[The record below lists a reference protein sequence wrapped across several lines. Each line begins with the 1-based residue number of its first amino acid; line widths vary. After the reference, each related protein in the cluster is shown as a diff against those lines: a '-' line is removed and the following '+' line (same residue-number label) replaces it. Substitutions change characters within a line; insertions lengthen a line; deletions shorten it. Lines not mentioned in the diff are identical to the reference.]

1 MLFVSLFNPLTNSSF
16 CLAAITF
23 AVNAVELS
31 TEYEFTGGN
40 DNEIIIGEDEP
51 NVLHGGPGNDILNGE
66 KYDDKL
72 YGGPGNNKLH
82 GWGGRDILYA

>member
-1 MLFVSLFNPLTNSSF
+1 MHFVSLFNPLTNSSF

-31 TEYEFTGGN
+31 TEFEMTGGN
-40 DNEIIIGEDEP
+40 GNDSLKGEDEP
-51 NVLHGGPGNDILNGE
+51 NVLHGGPGDDQLVGK